1 MATRISSLLLGLFVT
16 LGGLVPATA
25 FGALVS
31 SVLPTSRS
39 AQVGDTVTAFATM
52 INTGPGTATGCAIS
66 PVTAVPATFLY
77 QTTDPA
83 TNALIGTPD
92 TPVDIAENAAQ
103 SFVIAFTPSAP
114 FAPTDVVLDFSCTN
128 AAPVVSISGVNTLL
142 LSASAT
148 PVPDVIALATGTG
161 TVDIP
166 AATGTAAFAVATVNV
181 GTLGTITASADTGAV
196 VLPQLSI
203 SICETDPA
211 TGVCISAVGPTVTTT
226 IDAGATPTFALFLGS
241 SGTIPFDP
249 AVNRLRVLFTDA
261 GQTVRGSTSVALM
274 SDVVTIPD
282 ISGTYVGSGSIT
294 STGCLDP
301 ADNLTIP
308 LDADMSVSQSGENI
322 NGSVTASAQFP
333 GVTVVVQATF
343 TGTVDEQGNVSGTTT
358 ADLFVNG
365 VFDSSSAGTITGSF
379 SNGTLNI
386 QIDTQ
391 DTVGDICSTTGSF
404 TLTRQ

>member
-1 MATRISSLLLGLFVT
+1 MATRISRLLPALFVT
-16 LGGLVPATA
+16 LGGVIPATV

-31 SVLPTSRS
+31 SVLPSSRS

-52 INTGPGTATGCAIS
+52 INTGPGTATACAIA
-66 PVTAVPATFLY
+66 PVTSVPATFLY

-83 TNALIGTPD
+83 TNALTGTPD
-92 TPVDIAENAAQ
+92 TPVNIDERVAQ

-114 FAPTDVVLDFSCTN
+114 FIPTDVELSFSCTN
-128 AAPVVSISGVNTLL
+128 TTPAPSISGLNTLL

-166 AATGTAAFAVATVNV
+166 AATGVAAFAVATVNV
-181 GTLGTITASADTGAV
+181 GTLGTITASADTGSV
-196 VLPQLSI
+196 VLPLTI

-241 SGTIPFDP
+241 TGTIPFDP

-274 SDVVTIPD
+274 SDVVVIPD
-282 ISGTYVGSGSIT
+282 ISGTYVGSGTIT

-308 LDADMSVSQSGENI
+308 LDADMSISQSGENI
-322 NGSVTASAQFP
+322 NGSVTATAQFP
-333 GVTVVVQATF
+333 GATVVVQATF
-343 TGTVDEQGNVSGTTT
+343 AGTVDAQGNVSGTTT

-365 VFDSSSAGTITGSF
+365 FFDSSSEGTITGSF
-379 SNGTLNI
+379 SNGTIAI
-386 QIDTQ
+386 QINTQ
-391 DTVGDICSTTGSF
+391 DTVGDTCSTTGSF